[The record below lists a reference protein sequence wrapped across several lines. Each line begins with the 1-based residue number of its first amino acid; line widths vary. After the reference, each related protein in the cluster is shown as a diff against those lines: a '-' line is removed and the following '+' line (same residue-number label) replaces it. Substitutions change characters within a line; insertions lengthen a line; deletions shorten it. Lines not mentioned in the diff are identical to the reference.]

1 MSRTYNDYYFE
12 KLDILD
18 TLEKLD
24 MSVRFLDKWIDEP
37 EGLEN
42 ARYILEKNANRKF
55 NWFDTNMIRELLEE
69 EVRWHINNGVILENF

>member
-24 MSVRFLDKWIDEP
+24 MSVRLLNVWVNEP
-37 EGLEN
+37 MGFEN
-42 ARYILEKNANRKF
+42 AKYVLEKNANQEF
-55 NWFDTNMIRELLEE
+55 NWFSRDMVKELVEE
-69 EVRWHINNGVILENF
+69 ETYES

>member
-18 TLEKLD
+18 TLDKLD

-55 NWFDTNMIRELLEE
+55 NWFDTNMVRELLEE
-69 EVRWHINNGVILENF
+69 EVR